1 MGARVGR
8 PELPPWGMGMKI
20 VFLCEQYPPIIWD
33 GAGVYTHDI
42 AHALVALGHQVH
54 ILCAQGRRRADEDHD
69 GVQVHRRPLLRLPVS
84 RYLGPLGRSFQGKN
98 HPRDSLSLRMV
109 LAVSYAFWLRRLELH
124 PDVIETQDGETRGLR
139 TALRRD
145 VPLVIHLHT
154 PTMMDVRLREGELHG
169 RGALADQIDR
179 FSALRA
185 DARTAPSALIVTTLR
200 DFGWLKTNTDA
211 DVIPYPFDRSAY
223 TAVPPPRQTGPTL
236 LVVGR
241 LEWRKGLDVLIEAAA
256 LLGERGVKPT
266 VVFAG
271 QSSGLIDDIPT
282 GTWLARHAAE
292 LGVTCRFAGHLTRP
306 ELVKAY
312 EEARAVVV
320 PSRFESFSIV
330 GLEGMASGRPVVA
343 TATTG
348 VATWV
353 AKWEGGTVVPPEDAP
368 ALADALEPFLTDP
381 ELAAA
386 VGARGRVGT
395 EELEPKRIAALRV
408 AVYQKAIDRH
418 RTRRRFGRRSPASA

>member
-1 MGARVGR
+1 M
-8 PELPPWGMGMKI
+8 EI

-42 AHALVALGHQVH
+42 AHALVALGHRVH
-54 ILCAQGRRRADEDHD
+54 IVCAQGRRRTDEDHD

-84 RYLGPLGRSFQGKN
+84 RYLGALGRPLQGAN
-98 HPRDSLSLRMV
+98 HPRDSLALRFV
-109 LAVSYAFWLRRLELH
+109 LAISYAFWLRRLNLR

-139 TALRRD
+139 IAMKRD

-154 PTMMDVRLREGELHG
+154 PTMMDVRLREGKLHG
-169 RGALADQIDR
+169 RGALADRIDR

-185 DARTAPSALIVTTLR
+185 DARTAPSELIVTTLR
-200 DFGWLKTNTDA
+200 DFGWLKKTTDA
-211 DVIPYPFDRSAY
+211 DVIPYPFDRSSYAQVAPVRG
-223 TAVPPPRQTGPTL
+223 TDQTM

-241 LEWRKGLDVLIEAAA
+241 LEWRKGLDVLLDAAA
-256 LLGERGVKPT
+256 LLKERGLAPT

-271 QSSGLIDDIPT
+271 QSSGVIDGVPT
-282 GTWLARHAAE
+282 GTWLERRAVE
-292 LGVTCRFAGHLTRP
+292 LGVAYRFTGHLSRP

-312 EEARAVVV
+312 EEARVVVV
-320 PSRFESFSIV
+320 PSRFESFSIA

-353 AKWEGGTVVPPEDAP
+353 AKWEGGTVVPPEDP
-368 ALADALEPFLTDP
+368 RALADGLEPYLTDP
-381 ELAAA
+381 ELAAT

-395 EELEPKRIAALRV
+395 AELEPRRIAVRRV
-408 AVYQKAIDRH
+408 EVYQKAIDRH
-418 RTRRRFGRRSPASA
+418 RERLAGRRRLKPAR

>member
-1 MGARVGR
+1 M
-8 PELPPWGMGMKI
+8 EI

-42 AHALVALGHQVH
+42 AHALVALGHRVH
-54 ILCAQGRRRADEDHD
+54 ILCAQGRHRTDEDHD

-84 RYLGPLGRSFQGKN
+84 RYLGPLGRSVQGAN
-98 HPRDSLSLRMV
+98 HPRDSLMLRFV
-109 LAVSYAFWLRRLELH
+109 LAVSYAFWLRRLGLR

-139 TALRRD
+139 TAVRRD

-154 PTMMDVRLREGELHG
+154 PTMMDVRLREGRLHG
-169 RGALADQIDR
+169 RGALADRIDR

-185 DARTAPSALIVTTLR
+185 DARTAPSELIVTTLR
-200 DFGWLKTNTDA
+200 DFGWLKKKTDA
-211 DVIPYPFDRSAY
+211 DVIPYPFDRSPY
-223 TAVPPPRQTGPTL
+223 LESVPPQGTDRTL

-241 LEWRKGLDVLIEAAA
+241 LEWRKGLDVLLDAASR
-256 LLGERGVKPT
+256 LRERGVSPT

-271 QSSGLIDDIPT
+271 QSSGTIDGVAT
-282 GTWLARHAAE
+282 GTWLERRAVE
-292 LGVTCRFAGHLTRP
+292 LGVPCRFAGHLSRP

-312 EEARAVVV
+312 EEARVVVV
-320 PSRFESFSIV
+320 PSRFESFSIA

-353 AKWEGGTVVPPEDAP
+353 AKWEGGAVVPPEDAQ
-368 ALADALEPFLTDP
+368 ALADALEPYLTDP

-386 VGARGRVGT
+386 VGARGRAGT
-395 EELEPKRIAALRV
+395 AELEPRRIAELRV
-408 AVYQKAIDRH
+408 AVYQKAVDRH
-418 RTRRRFGRRSPASA
+418 RARRARRPLARH

>member
-1 MGARVGR
+1 M
-8 PELPPWGMGMKI
+8 EI

-42 AHALVALGHQVH
+42 AHALVALGHRVH
-54 ILCAQGRRRADEDHD
+54 ILCAQGRYRTDEDHD
-69 GVQVHRRPLLRLPVS
+69 GVMVHRRPLLRLPVT
-84 RYLGPLGRSFQGKN
+84 RFLGPLGRSFQGEN
-98 HPRDSLSLRMV
+98 HPRDSLSLRFV
-109 LAVSYAFWLRRLELH
+109 LAVSYAFWLRRLGLR

-145 VPLVIHLHT
+145 IPLVIRLHT
-154 PTMMDVRLREGELHG
+154 PTMMDVRLRDGRLHG
-169 RGALADQIDR
+169 RGAVADRIDR

-185 DARTAPSALIVTTLR
+185 DARTAPSELIVTTLR
-200 DFGWLKTNTDA
+200 GFGWLDKDTDA
-211 DVIPYPFDRSAY
+211 DVIPYPFDRSPYMEVAS
-223 TAVPPPRQTGPTL
+223 PRHTDPTL

-256 LLGERGVKPT
+256 LLKKRGVEVT

-271 QSSGLIDDIPT
+271 QSSGTIEGVAT
-282 GTWLARHAAE
+282 GTWLEQQAVK

-312 EEARAVVV
+312 EEARVVVV
-320 PSRFESFSIV
+320 PSRFESFSIA

-353 AKWEGGTVVPPEDAP
+353 AKWKGGTVVPPEDAP

-381 ELAAA
+381 ELAET

-395 EELEPKRIAALRV
+395 AELEPLRIAALREK
-408 AVYQKAIDRH
+408 VYQKAIDRLRARH
-418 RTRRRFGRRSPASA
+418 GKTSAVA